1 MKFKLSKHVKEEM
14 ERRKISNSLLEIVLK
29 QPEQIVSEYGG
40 KKSYQSKIN
49 FGGGKIYLLRVI
61 VDDTIEPASV
71 ITAYYTSKI
80 EKYWRAQ

>member
-1 MKFKLSKHVKEEM
+1 M
-14 ERRKISNSLLEIVLK
+14 ERRKISKSLLEVVLE
-29 QPEQIVSEYGG
+29 QPQQIVNEYGG

-61 VDDTIEPASV
+61 VDDTMEPALV